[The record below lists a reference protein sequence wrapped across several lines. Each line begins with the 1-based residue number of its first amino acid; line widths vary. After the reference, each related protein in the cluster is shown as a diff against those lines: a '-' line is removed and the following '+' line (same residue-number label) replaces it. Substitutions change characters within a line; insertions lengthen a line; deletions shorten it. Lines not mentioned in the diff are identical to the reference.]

1 MNSSPPT
8 KPLPLGAFVKAQRR
22 AAQLSQRELAL
33 RAGVGLRFV
42 RELERDKPSL
52 QLNIV
57 NQVLQLFGYELGP
70 VPMDRQK
77 FIDAER

>member
-1 MNSSPPT
+1 MKSSPPT
-8 KPLPLGAFVKAQRR
+8 KPLSLGAFVKAQRR

-52 QLNIV
+52 QLNSV